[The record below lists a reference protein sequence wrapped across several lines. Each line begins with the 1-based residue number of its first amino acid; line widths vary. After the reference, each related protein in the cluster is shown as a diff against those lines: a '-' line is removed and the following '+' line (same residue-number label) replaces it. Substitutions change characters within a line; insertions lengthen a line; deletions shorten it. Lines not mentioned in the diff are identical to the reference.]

1 MGADAGQP
9 AFRPVTLEGRWVR
22 LEPLEPRHLEAL
34 AAAGADESLWQYYA
48 RSFARPGTMAA
59 FLDDAFDQ
67 QRAGTAL
74 PFAVVERARG
84 EPIGSTR
91 FGNID
96 RTHRRA
102 EIGWTWYAPRWQRT
116 PVNTECKYLLLRH
129 AFEMLGL
136 LRVEFKTDAL
146 NQKSRSALERIGA
159 TFEGIFRKHM
169 VMHTGRL
176 RDSAYYSIVDD
187 EWPRVKRD
195 LDQKLARP
203 WSGGR

>member
-1 MGADAGQP
+1 MGADAGRP
-9 AFRPVTLEGRWVR
+9 EFRPVTLEGRWVR
-22 LEPLEPRHLEAL
+22 LEPLAAEHLDAL
-34 AAAGADESLWQYYA
+34 AAAGADESLWLYYA
-48 RSFARPGTMAA
+48 RSFAKPGAMRD
-59 FLDDAFDQ
+59 FFDDAFQ
-67 QRAGTAL
+67 QYRAGTAL
-74 PFAVVERARG
+74 PFAVVERERG
-84 EPIGSTR
+84 EAIGSTR

-129 AFEMLGL
+129 AFEALGL
-136 LRVEFKTDAL
+136 MRVEFKTDAL
-146 NQKSRSALERIGA
+146 NEKSRRAIERIGG

-195 LDQKLARP
+195 LEHKLARP
-203 WSGGR
+203 WGDSR